1 MALQDE
7 KLSKFIQAINKD
19 AEERRARI
27 LAESEAFNKA
37 ELEKAETEALTDA
50 YHLIQQ
56 EISKMR
62 TGIRRELSQKEL
74 KLHRAALLKR
84 GEITKDVFD
93 KAAKEIEAFTK
104 TDAYP
109 AFLEGRAKEAAK
121 LFPKAEVTLY
131 LREADLPLG
140 GNLSKLFSEGCQVKA
155 DDSIRLGGL
164 RIECRAFGL
173 MADETLDTRLDSQH
187 VWFAEH
193 SGLSVEP
200 AKAN

>member
-109 AFLEGRAKEAAK
+109 AFLEGRAKEAVT
-121 LFPKAEVTLY
+121 LFPKTGVTLY
-131 LREADLPLG
+131 LREADLPL
-140 GNLSKLFSEGCQVKA
+140 SEKLCPLFEGGCQVKA
-155 DDSIRLGGL
+155 DDSILLGGL
-164 RIECRAFGL
+164 RIECREFGL
-173 MADETLDTRLDSQH
+173 VADETLDTRLDSQH

-200 AKAN
+200 AKAI

>member
-62 TGIRRELSQKEL
+62 TGIRRDLSQKEL
-74 KLHRAALLKR
+74 KLHR
-84 GEITKDVFD
+84 
-93 KAAKEIEAFTK
+93 
-104 TDAYP
+104 
-109 AFLEGRAKEAAK
+109 GR
-121 LFPKAEVTLY
+121 P
-131 LREADLPLG
+131 
-140 GNLSKLFSEGCQVKA
+140 VKA
-155 DDSIRLGGL
+155 RRDHQR
-164 RIECRAFGL
+164 R
-173 MADETLDTRLDSQH
+173 
-187 VWFAEH
+187 V
-193 SGLSVEP
+193 
-200 AKAN
+200 

>member
-62 TGIRRELSQKEL
+62 TGHPPGS
-74 KLHRAALLKR
+74 
-84 GEITKDVFD
+84 V
-93 KAAKEIEAFTK
+93 
-104 TDAYP
+104 
-109 AFLEGRAKEAAK
+109 
-121 LFPKAEVTLY
+121 PKGTQA
-131 LREADLPLG
+131 PPG
-140 GNLSKLFSEGCQVKA
+140 PPC
-155 DDSIRLGGL
+155 
-164 RIECRAFGL
+164 
-173 MADETLDTRLDSQH
+173 
-187 VWFAEH
+187 
-193 SGLSVEP
+193 
-200 AKAN
+200 

>member
-1 MALQDE
+1 MAYQDE

-19 AEERRARI
+19 AEVRRARI

-37 ELEKAETEALTDA
+37 QLEKAETDALTDA

-56 EISKMR
+56 DVSKMR

-84 GEITKDVFD
+84 AEITESVFD
-93 KAAKEIEAFTK
+93 RAAEEIEAFTGSA
-104 TDAYP
+104 DYL
-109 AFLEGRAKEAAK
+109 AFLEGVAGEAAK
-121 LFPKAEVTLY
+121 LFPKAPVTLY
-131 LREADLPLG
+131 LREKDAALG
-140 GNLSKLFSEGCQVKA
+140 QKLCPIFAGGCQVKT
-155 DDSIRLGGL
+155 DDTILLGGL
-164 RIECRAFGL
+164 RIECREIGL
-173 MADETLDTRLDSQH
+173 MADETLDTRLDRQH

-200 AKAN
+200 AK

>member
-84 GEITKDVFD
+84 SEITKDVFD
-93 KAAKEIEAFTK
+93 EAAKEVEAFTR

-109 AFLEGRAKEAAK
+109 LFLEGLAKDAAA
-121 LFPKAEVTLY
+121 LFPKTGVTLY
-131 LREADLPLG
+131 LRKADLPLAE
-140 GNLSKLFSEGCQVKA
+140 KLCPLFEGGCQVKA

>member
-121 LFPKAEVTLY
+121 LFPKTGVTLY
-131 LREADLPLG
+131 LRKADLSLSEKLCPLFEG
-140 GNLSKLFSEGCQVKA
+140 GCQAKA
-155 DDSIRLGGL
+155 DDSILLGGL
-164 RIECRAFGL
+164 RIECREFGL
-173 MADETLDTRLDSQH
+173 VADETLDTRLDSQH

-200 AKAN
+200 ATAN